1 MTALRAQ
8 ADEGI
13 EHVIVNLP
21 DAHVLER
28 LEAFGREDHPG
39 RRLTGPP
46 IGPWCGE
53 PAMTAG
59 PLVDSAP

>member
-1 MTALRAQ
+1 MPVGLPVPSFLCLRRSRAATPPRAQ

-28 LEAFGREDHPG
+28 LETFGRE
-39 RRLTGPP
+39 
-46 IGPWCGE
+46 II
-53 PAMTAG
+53 PAVA
-59 PLVDSAP
+59 